1 MIRRSRGGAGLW
13 LAALVS
19 LAPTG
24 AEAAEAPRTGSA
36 VPTKDEEVDAELLRD
51 LEVLNSANY
60 ARDREIAKRMSILE
74 RMRMLQT
81 LPDGYNQQQADGALR
96 LHHRAPGPAGWG
108 QSYRMPRVPRE
119 IRNVPACFPSPARKR
134 RSLTKT
140 DGWANSSPR
149 RIGSRCEKGP

>member
-1 MIRRSRGGAGLW
+1 MICRSRGGAGLW

-24 AEAAEAPRTGSA
+24 AEPAEAPRTGSA
-36 VPTKDEEVDAELLRD
+36 APTKDEEVDAELLRD

-81 LPDGYNQQQADGALR
+81 LPDGYNQQQADGAMR
-96 LHHRAPGPAGWG
+96 PGAPA
-108 QSYRMPRVPRE
+108 
-119 IRNVPACFPSPARKR
+119 
-134 RSLTKT
+134 
-140 DGWANSSPR
+140 
-149 RIGSRCEKGP
+149 KGR